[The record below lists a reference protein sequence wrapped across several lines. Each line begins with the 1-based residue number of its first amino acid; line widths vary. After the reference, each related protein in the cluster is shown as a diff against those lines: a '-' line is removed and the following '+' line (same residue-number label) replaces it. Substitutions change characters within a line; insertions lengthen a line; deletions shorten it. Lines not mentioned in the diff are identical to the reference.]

1 MKIISLN
8 RRASFEY
15 FLLDKYTAGIALVG
29 SEVKSLRMGGV
40 SMEDA
45 FVVVRGTNVILKN
58 MYIKPYEKTSAF
70 AVDERRDRK
79 LLLNKREILKLDR
92 ELKDLGLT
100 IVPTKLF
107 FEKNLV
113 KVEIALAKGKK
124 LYDKR
129 ESIKQKELL
138 REKSRHVFGWK
149 PKIKIYYTLEEW

>member
-1 MKIISLN
+1 MKIIATN
-8 RRASFEY
+8 RKASFEY

-29 SEVKSLRMGGV
+29 SEVKSLRNGGV
-40 SMEDA
+40 SMEDSYI
-45 FVVVRGTNVILKN
+45 VIRGTSVLLKN
-58 MYIKPYEKTSAF
+58 MYIKPYEKTSVF

-79 LLLNKREILKLDR
+79 LLLNKKEILKLSR
-92 ELKDLGLT
+92 ELNDVGLT

-113 KVEIALAKGKK
+113 KIEIALAKGKK

-138 REKSRHVFGWK
+138 REKSRHLFG
-149 PKIKIYYTLEEW
+149 